1 MGFSDV
7 ISSLFTQTP
16 VRRVSGPLGE
26 RTIEAQR
33 SFTRLQVLE
42 ATTQRC
48 ARGSTGKG
56 GNEGSCGKRAEPSAE
71 GTGKGKGDCGAGKGK
86 GDCGAGT
93 LVDSG
98 GFRLGFR
105 DWPRDAAASSG
116 GRIRG
121 AGACVLS
128 LSLSLSLSL
137 ALSFVVS
144 FGRSFSLSLFP
155 LLCFC
160 LGAVFFLCLLSPSR
174 CSSCASRCAY
184 FDLFH

>member
-1 MGFSDV
+1 MGFSDI

-16 VRRVSGPLGE
+16 VIGGSGPLGE

-33 SFTRLQVLE
+33 SLTRLQVPE
-42 ATTQRC
+42 ATTQSC

-56 GNEGSCGKRAEPSAE
+56 GNDGSCGKRAEPSAE

-128 LSLSLSLSL
+128 LSLSLSRSL
-137 ALSFVVS
+137 VRGVLRSLFL
-144 FGRSFSLSLFP
+144 SFSLSPPLF
-155 LLCFC
+155 LSRRCFLSLSSFSVSLFVLRIQVC
-160 LGAVFFLCLLSPSR
+160 LF
-174 CSSCASRCAY
+174 
-184 FDLFH
+184 